1 MEREVFGLVLSLTAN
16 EYPPPKGL
24 LEHVE
29 MQRCLQ
35 EKSRFLSPLE
45 LMSSQVLPVSNKRA
59 RICMAPKL
67 ELGKVPSTQIAKM
80 SGNSMN
86 VPCVAAILLT
96 AIFALD
102 YH

>member
-1 MEREVFGLVLSLTAN
+1 MSVPPQRACWNTSECSAVF
-16 EYPPPKGL
+16 K
-24 LEHVE
+24 
-29 MQRCLQ
+29 

-80 SGNSMN
+80 SGNGMN
-86 VPCVAAILLT
+86 VPCEAAILLA
-96 AIFALD
+96 AIC
-102 YH
+102 